1 MRNPKVGFMR
11 PAFGLVCAS
20 VASIFAVVQV
30 LRFGF
35 GAPTATAA
43 VVMLLVLT
51 VIFLVASAF
60 LHHPTYDDAGPA
72 AAVTLTT
79 GIVIGLLTF
88 FFILRWRAY
97 PTLPAYIALGVYTLG
112 FTTVGV
118 MLFLWR
124 KNGGFS
130 LRTGTQHVR
139 SPVQPD
145 GFVQND
151 GQPSSS
157 RTVEEVV
164 ALRRKTQVHH
174 SGAEEHTG
182 NGPDY

>member
-1 MRNPKVGFMR
+1 MR
-11 PAFGLVCAS
+11 PVFGIACSS
-20 VASIFAVVQV
+20 VASVFAVVQV

-35 GAPTATAA
+35 GAPIVTAA
-43 VVMLLVLT
+43 VVMLVILT

-72 AAVTLTT
+72 AAVTLAT

-88 FFILRWRAY
+88 SFILRWRDH

-118 MLFLWR
+118 LLFLWR

-130 LRTGTQHVR
+130 PRAGTLYAQ
-139 SPVQPD
+139 PPD
-145 GFVQND
+145 GRGPFVPNG

-174 SGAEEHTG
+174 SGADEHTG
-182 NGPDY
+182 NGQEY

>member
-1 MRNPKVGFMR
+1 MR
-11 PAFGLVCAS
+11 PAYGLACAS

-35 GAPTATAA
+35 GSPMVTTA

-51 VIFLVASAF
+51 IIFLVASAF

-88 FFILRWRAY
+88 FFILRWREY
-97 PTLPAYIALGVYTLG
+97 PTLPAYIALGIYTLG
-112 FTTVGV
+112 FTTIGV
-118 MLFLWR
+118 LLFLWR
-124 KNGGFS
+124 KNGGVW
-130 LRTGTQHVR
+130 LRPGTKYDVSSQQSDQFVR
-139 SPVQPD
+139 NGGQTS
-145 GFVQND
+145 

-174 SGAEEHTG
+174 SGTEEHTG
-182 NGPDY
+182 SGPGF

>member
-1 MRNPKVGFMR
+1 MR
-11 PAFGLVCAS
+11 PAFGITCSS
-20 VASIFAVVQV
+20 VASVFALVQV

-35 GAPTATAA
+35 GAPIVTSA
-43 VVMLLVLT
+43 VVMLLILT

-88 FFILRWRAY
+88 FFIRRWRAY

-118 MLFLWR
+118 LLFLWR
-124 KNGGFS
+124 KNGGISPRAGTLYAESPNGRGPFAQ
-130 LRTGTQHVR
+130 TGGH
-139 SPVQPD
+139 
-145 GFVQND
+145 
-151 GQPSSS
+151 PSSS

-164 ALRRKTQVHH
+164 AVRRKTQVHQ

-182 NGPDY
+182 NGQEY

>member
-1 MRNPKVGFMR
+1 MR
-11 PAFGLVCAS
+11 PVFGIACSS

-88 FFILRWRAY
+88 FFILRWRNY

-118 MLFLWR
+118 LLFLWR
-124 KNGGFS
+124 KNGGVCS
-130 LRTGTQHVR
+130 RAGTQYVS
-139 SPVQPD
+139 SPGQPD
-145 GFVQND
+145 RYGHNG
-151 GQPSSS
+151 GQTLGRPPSS

-164 ALRRKTQVHH
+164 ALRRRTQVDH

-182 NGPDY
+182 NGHEY

>member
-1 MRNPKVGFMR
+1 MR

-20 VASIFAVVQV
+20 VASVFAVVQV

-35 GAPTATAA
+35 GSAMAPAA
-43 VVMLLVLT
+43 VLMLLILT
-51 VIFLVASAF
+51 VIFLVAGAF

-97 PTLPAYIALGVYTLG
+97 PTLPAYVALGVYTLG

-118 MLFLWR
+118 LLFLWR
-124 KNGGFS
+124 KNGGLS
-130 LRTGTQHVR
+130 RHAGTHHVE
-139 SPVQPD
+139 SPD
-145 GFVQND
+145 GPGRVVQNGGPTA

-174 SGAEEHTG
+174 SGVEEHAG
-182 NGPDY
+182 SGPEY

>member
-1 MRNPKVGFMR
+1 MR
-11 PAFGLVCAS
+11 PAYGLACAS
-20 VASIFAVVQV
+20 VASVFAVVQV

-35 GAPTATAA
+35 GAPMVTTA

-51 VIFLVASAF
+51 LIFLVASAF
-60 LHHPTYDDAGPA
+60 LHHPSYDDAGPA

-79 GIVIGLLTF
+79 GIAIGLSTF
-88 FFILRWRAY
+88 FFVLRWREH

-118 MLFLWR
+118 LLFLWR
-124 KNGGFS
+124 KNGGVC
-130 LRTGTQHVR
+130 LRAGTQYAG
-139 SPVQPD
+139 SPHRPD
-145 GFVQND
+145 QFVQNGGQTS

-164 ALRRKTQVHH
+164 ALHRKTQVHH

-182 NGPDY
+182 SGPEY